1 MIIRIT
7 NNDDFQIIF
16 EVKDRS
22 ALKTAIQA
30 AWQKM
35 TVLRPNHFPHSMD
48 IQAKLMLYP
57 DSCDS
62 GCLDVNEWRE
72 QLNNQAIQCRRIV
85 PRTMAIQ
92 VFNQHAY
99 GDSYSAAEALQGE
112 RAGRPPEPWIIAG
125 GYPATQEVEKADP
138 GTELSV
144 TRNSNN
150 LEMIMSKM
158 EQADK
163 HAAFLVTIN
172 RLRKRALNNEI

>member
-1 MIIRIT
+1 
-7 NNDDFQIIF
+7 
-16 EVKDRS
+16 
-22 ALKTAIQA
+22 
-30 AWQKM
+30 
-35 TVLRPNHFPHSMD
+35 
-48 IQAKLMLYP
+48 
-57 DSCDS
+57 
-62 GCLDVNEWRE
+62 
-72 QLNNQAIQCRRIV
+72 
-85 PRTMAIQ
+85 MAIQ